1 MSPGMSNT
9 VTTLRRAGLVLAV
22 GATLGGCATTAS
34 NPNDPLE
41 GFNRAMYSFNDG
53 LDKVALKPAAK
64 AYKAVLPSFAQTGVN
79 NFFGNLRD
87 VWSAINEF
95 LQGKGEAGLNDV
107 TRVAVNS
114 TFGIFGLVDFATP
127 AGLRKHNEDFGQ
139 TLGWYGVPAGPYV
152 VLPLFGPSTL
162 RDTAALPVDW
172 YGDPWSYKKP
182 TYLRNIGTVVRV
194 IDARAN
200 LLDASNIMQG
210 AALDP
215 YEFLRDGYLQRR
227 QNQVYDGDPPP
238 DKKPASDDNASTDGS
253 GSAPASAA
261 PAQAVPAPAPTPA
274 K

>member
-1 MSPGMSNT
+1 MSPGMSST
-9 VTTLRRAGLVLAV
+9 VTTLRRTGLVLAI
-22 GATLGGCATTAS
+22 GATLGGCATTAA

-53 LDKVALKPAAK
+53 LDRVALKPAAK

-79 NFFGNLRD
+79 NFFGNLHD

-95 LQGKGEAGLNDV
+95 LQFKGEAGLNDV

-127 AGLRKHNEDFGQ
+127 AGLHKHNEDFGQ

-194 IDARAN
+194 VDARAN
-200 LLDASNIMQG
+200 LLDASNMLAG

-238 DKKPASDDNASTDGS
+238 DK
-253 GSAPASAA
+253 APAMDDDAA
-261 PAQAVPAPAPTPA
+261 PAAGATPPAQAVPSPAPTPA
-274 K
+274 PAPAK